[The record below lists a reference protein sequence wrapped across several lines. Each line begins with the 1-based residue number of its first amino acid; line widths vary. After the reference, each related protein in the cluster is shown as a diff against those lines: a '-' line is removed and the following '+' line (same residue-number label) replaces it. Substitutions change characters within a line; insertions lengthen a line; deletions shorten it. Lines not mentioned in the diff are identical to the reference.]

1 MFDAVYEQ
9 EFGSVSVCTN
19 RFVFDFD
26 NNSFPDFIWEQKK
39 AILSCN
45 PFMMHNHDLPEFI
58 YVFEGEFD
66 ARINGSQRR
75 LAAGDF
81 LAINPWELHSGHFV
95 PGCQR
100 LDYRYMIFSPTIFSG
115 CKNVTDEF
123 AKIRQGARRFK
134 QVTDRERA
142 ARLGGMMEDI
152 SGFLKLDG
160 TDGDL
165 AVGEKLFGFVRLLF
179 REGTEE
185 SRASE
190 RRSVDFIRNVGLYVE
205 ENLGCELSTTSIS
218 DALGYNRNYFCSL
231 FKQNF
236 GMSFSSYVCEYRV
249 KRAAERFKGTGTPLS
264 VIAGEVGFTDYC
276 YFSRCFSRIMGVAP
290 SKFFGEPD

>member
-1 MFDAVYEQ
+1 MYDTAYEQ
-9 EFGSVSVCTN
+9 GFGSVSVWTN

-26 NNSFPDFIWEQKK
+26 KNSFPDFIWKQKK
-39 AILSCN
+39 AVLSCN
-45 PFMMHNHDLPEFI
+45 PFMIHNHDLPEFI

-66 ARINGSQRR
+66 ARINGSQHR

-95 PGCQR
+95 PGCRR

-123 AKIRQGARRFK
+123 TKIRQGARRFK
-134 QVTDRERA
+134 QVTDREKA
-142 ARLGGMMEDI
+142 MRLGGMMEEI
-152 SGFLKLDG
+152 SGFLKLG
-160 TDGDL
+160 GIDGDL
-165 AVGEKLFGFVRLLF
+165 AVGGKLFGFVRLLLG
-179 REGTEE
+179 EGTEE

-205 ENLGCELSTTSIS
+205 ENLASELSTTSIS

-236 GMSFSSYVCEYRV
+236 GMNFSSYVCEYRI
-249 KRAAERFKGTGTPLS
+249 KHAAEKFKGTDTPLS
-264 VIAGEVGFTDYC
+264 VIAGDVGFTDYC